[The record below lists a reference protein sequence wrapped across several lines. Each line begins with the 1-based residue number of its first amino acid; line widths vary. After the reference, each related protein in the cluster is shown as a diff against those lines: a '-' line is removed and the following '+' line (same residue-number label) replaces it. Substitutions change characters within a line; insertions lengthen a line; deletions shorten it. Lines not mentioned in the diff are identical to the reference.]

1 MEIHSIR
8 VWMGRRRP
16 KREDAAA
23 CHIAHV
29 LHFSYFRVDM
39 LSSESCTATPK
50 WRLLCVHINTR
61 SLAKSGKERNNN
73 INNDSSI
80 SFLLTS
86 FFSVVSVTP
95 NAANSMGEASIAQRD
110 RCATAILNSFA
121 HITKSARN
129 RYIYNR
135 KRKEREREKTSGACH
150 NRLVAHYSREE
161 WRARLR
167 KLVFHESRTGD

>member
-86 FFSVVSVTP
+86 FFFFCGVGYP
-95 NAANSMGEASIAQRD
+95 ECGELDGGGID
-110 RCATAILNSFA
+110 CATRSMR
-121 HITKSARN
+121 HRDP
-129 RYIYNR
+129 
-135 KRKEREREKTSGACH
+135 
-150 NRLVAHYSREE
+150 
-161 WRARLR
+161 
-167 KLVFHESRTGD
+167 KLLCTHHKIGPK